1 VSSSPG
7 DPATRRRILDATLAL
22 INRRG
27 GADVKMAEVAR
38 AARVSRQAL
47 YLHFADRAALF
58 TAVVRHADELRG
70 LPDALKRIVDAPR
83 GTAAVMEMVALQARL
98 NPVIW
103 PVARA
108 LDAVRRRDEAADR
121 SWRDRLEHRWQ
132 GCRAMVTRLAAEG
145 VLRAGLDP
153 DVATDL
159 LWTLTSLRM
168 WEDLVLDRSWSADEY
183 RERVGA
189 LVLSALTGA

>member
-1 VSSSPG
+1 
-7 DPATRRRILDATLAL
+7 
-22 INRRG
+22 
-27 GADVKMAEVAR
+27 
-38 AARVSRQAL
+38 
-47 YLHFADRAALF
+47 
-58 TAVVRHADELRG
+58 
-70 LPDALKRIVDAPR
+70 
-83 GTAAVMEMVALQARL
+83 MEMVALQATL

-168 WEDLVLDRSWSADEY
+168 WEDLVLDRRWSADEY

>member
-1 VSSSPG
+1 
-7 DPATRRRILDATLAL
+7 
-22 INRRG
+22 
-27 GADVKMAEVAR
+27 
-38 AARVSRQAL
+38 
-47 YLHFADRAALF
+47 
-58 TAVVRHADELRG
+58 VRHADELRG

-83 GTAAVMEMVALQARL
+83 GTAAVMEMVALQAKL

-132 GCRAMVTRLAAEG
+132 GCRAMVARLAAEG